1 MNDRSQSGPHGRS
14 HDRSQSGKAFIH
26 KMSTLYTT
34 EQRFPI
40 NWVRVI
46 TVRCTYLLMIV
57 GAQDQRKVD
66 EAFDT
71 GSDTLGMMLHYLHV
85 EYHMAMGSNQV
96 QYHVGSEPHVT
107 SPSIPRSMA
116 TNQVDDI
123 LEMGIVSVRV
133 LDGTRGSLS
142 EIFV

>member
-1 MNDRSQSGPHGRS
+1 
-14 HDRSQSGKAFIH
+14 
-26 KMSTLYTT
+26 
-34 EQRFPI
+34 
-40 NWVRVI
+40 
-46 TVRCTYLLMIV
+46 MIV

-85 EYHMAMGSNQV
+85 EYHMAMGSNRV

-123 LEMGIVSVRV
+123 LEMVILSFRV